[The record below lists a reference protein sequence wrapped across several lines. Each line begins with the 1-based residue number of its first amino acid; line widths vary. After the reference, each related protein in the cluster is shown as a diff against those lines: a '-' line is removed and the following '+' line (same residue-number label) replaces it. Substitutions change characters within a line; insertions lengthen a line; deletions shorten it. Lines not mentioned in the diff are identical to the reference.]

1 MVYRIFVEKKEG
13 LAYESYSLKRDVNR
27 LLGIKGVTDVRILNR
42 YDAENLPKETFDFAC
57 KTIFAE
63 PQIDNLYEEVPEGA
77 DRVFAVEYLP
87 GQFDQRA
94 NSAEECIQLAF
105 KGDRPSIRS
114 AKVYLLSGD
123 ITDEELAEIKKYV
136 INPVEAREASM
147 ELPETL
153 AMKMDLPETVET
165 MDGFIA
171 KDREELA
178 QMVKDLGLAM
188 DLDDIAF
195 CQEYFKSE
203 DRDPTV
209 GRQRPDHHR
218 DPYDRHLLVRP
229 LPSYDVPH
237 HHRQGHLRGRVPAG
251 CL

>member
-57 KTIFAE
+57 NTIFSE
-63 PQIDNLYEEVPEGA
+63 PQIDTLYTEVPEGA

-114 AKVYLLSGD
+114 AKVY
-123 ITDEELAEIKKYV
+123 
-136 INPVEAREASM
+136 
-147 ELPETL
+147 
-153 AMKMDLPETVET
+153 
-165 MDGFIA
+165 
-171 KDREELA
+171 
-178 QMVKDLGLAM
+178 
-188 DLDDIAF
+188 
-195 CQEYFKSE
+195 
-203 DRDPTV
+203 
-209 GRQRPDHHR
+209 
-218 DPYDRHLLVRP
+218 
-229 LPSYDVPH
+229 
-237 HHRQGHLRGRVPAG
+237 
-251 CL
+251 

>member
-1 MVYRIFVEKKEG
+1 MGFDNAICNVR
-13 LAYESYSLKRDVNR
+13 LRESFANR
-27 LLGIKGVTDVRILNR
+27 KIYCFRLI
-42 YDAENLPKETFDFAC
+42 YAPSC

-63 PQIDNLYEEVPEGA
+63 PQIDNLYDEVPEGA

-165 MDGFIA
+165 IDGFIA
-171 KDREELA
+171 KSREE
-178 QMVKDLGLAM
+178 
-188 DLDDIAF
+188 I
-195 CQEYFKSE
+195 
-203 DRDPTV
+203 
-209 GRQRPDHHR
+209 GRAH
-218 DPYDRHLLVRP
+218 V
-229 LPSYDVPH
+229 
-237 HHRQGHLRGRVPAG
+237 
-251 CL
+251 